1 MAKQK
6 HRYLLAPLAW
16 VLVVALVLVL
26 APRALASDCSISLYA
41 SDGSVGDTIS
51 LSVSASGDI
60 AAATITVSYDTSLLE
75 WTGGGRDN
83 YGSVTFDDEYT
94 SGGGDMSFSATFTAL
109 ASGTAS
115 FSVVGYDVVDSGAD
129 NMNVSAGSTSSTI
142 SAASTASGN
151 SLLSSLY
158 VGSGYLDP
166 EFSPYTTEYSLW
178 VAESVDYLSISAS
191 PDDSSASVY
200 VSGQSLDLG
209 YNTVYVTCEAENG
222 SSTTYYI
229 YVYRE
234 GGEDDTSPSA
244 SPSPDPSSA
253 VLPDG
258 STREIIDF
266 DDEDLPKGFTRS
278 TASYNGTTVD
288 VGKHEPSGQL
298 IVYLSGGWEYED
310 AFFLFDADTGLARP
324 MTYQSPRGYL
334 PIDLPREGLPDG
346 YTASNAEIGNVTCQ
360 VLVPTGSAAGANHYI
375 IYALNDLGDA
385 GFYLYDPVEGTF
397 QRYNF
402 MTPVSPTPSPSPTA
416 TPSPT
421 PTTTAEPTATPAP
434 TATPEPV
441 APQPDPWYVTYG
453 PYLVLGAIVLF
464 ALLLLWAIL
473 ASIRLRKV
481 REELDM
487 RPDYVPG
494 FRPSAETSSET
505 ETARADTPATVPD
518 HELPG
523 LVGIPEEPADAD
535 FPVPEL
541 PHETDEAPVAPQS
554 EDFSFSLDDILKEY
568 GDSPDDGKE

>member
-1 MAKQK
+1 MANLTK
-6 HRYLLAPLAW
+6 RYFLAPLAW
-16 VLVVALVLVL
+16 LVILALVLLL
-26 APRALASDCSISLYA
+26 APYAAASDCSISLYA

-51 LSVSASGDI
+51 LSVTASGDI
-60 AAATITVSYDTSLLE
+60 AAATITVSYDTSLLQ

-142 SAASTASGN
+142 SAASTASDN

-158 VGSGYLDP
+158 VGSGYLYPD
-166 EFSPYTTEYSLW
+166 FSPYTTEYSVT

-191 PDDSSASVY
+191 PDDSAASVY
-200 VSGQSLDLG
+200 VSGQSLDIG

-222 SSTTYYI
+222 STTTYYI

-234 GGEDDTSPSA
+234 GGSDDPEPSA
-244 SPSPDPSSA
+244 STSPNPSSA

-258 STREIIDF
+258 SSREIIDF
-266 DDEDLPKGFTRS
+266 DDDDLPKGFTRS
-278 TASYNGTTVD
+278 TVSYKGTTVD
-288 VGKHEPSGQL
+288 VGRHEPSGQL

-310 AFFLFDADTGLARP
+310 AFFLFDADTGLAKP
-324 MTYQSPRGYL
+324 MNFQSNRSYL
-334 PIDLPREGLPDG
+334 PIALPKEGLPEG
-346 YTASNAEIGNVTCQ
+346 YTVSNAEIGDSTCE

-375 IYALNDLGDA
+375 VYALNDLGEA

-416 TPSPT
+416 TPTPT
-421 PTTTAEPTATPAP
+421 PTPTAEPTATPAP
-434 TATPEPV
+434 SATPEP
-441 APQPDPWYVTYG
+441 APAEPDPWYVTYG
-453 PYLVLGAIVLF
+453 SYIILGAVVVF
-464 ALLLLWAIL
+464 ALLLLWAVL
-473 ASIRLRKV
+473 ASIRLHKT

-487 RPDYVPG
+487 RPDYVPS
-494 FRPSAETSSET
+494 FHTVSDPRPET
-505 ETARADTPATVPD
+505 ETARADASSPNQEQPD
-518 HELPG
+518 LTD
-523 LVGIPEEPADAD
+523 IPEEPTDAD
-535 FPVPEL
+535 FPIPEL
-541 PHETDEAPVAPQS
+541 PHEADEAPVES
-554 EDFSFSLDDILKEY
+554 RGEDFSFSLDDILKEY
-568 GDSPDDGKE
+568 GDTPDDGKE